1 MATSGA
7 DPLAHPTERKSTAT
21 GMTTAPAGGPG
32 RIGAQW
38 EFRLAPVVANPASGE
53 GPEPMSELGSIPE
66 MPIAPP
72 RHSVLGPLREPLFRT
87 LWIAAVISYTGSWMQ
102 NVGAAW
108 LMTSLTMSPLMVG
121 LVQAAGSIAV
131 FLVVLPAGA
140 IADVVDRR
148 KLLLFTQTWMVVAAA
163 GLGVLTLAGRITP
176 ILLLLFTLLMGFGAV
191 LNDPAWQAI
200 TPEIVSHPNFTA
212 GIALNS
218 AGYNVARAM
227 GPAIGG
233 LVIAATNSG
242 IAFLLNAL
250 SFFGVIYF
258 LYQWRRKPGRIS
270 LRADHMFSAMFA
282 GFRHMRRSSAVKA
295 VLVRSAVFSVSASA
309 LPALLPL
316 LAHPFGSQGYGLL
329 LGFFGAGALLGAT
342 LIPFL
347 RGMLSADMLVA
358 ISTAVFAFATF
369 EGGRWQSFA
378 MLSLTMLVAG
388 VAWIQ
393 ILASLNVSAQTMCPG
408 HMRARAISMYLL
420 VLQGGLAGGAALWG
434 EIAEQ
439 FGIARSLSYAALGL
453 VVGILA
459 TLWFRLH
466 PGQMQPT
473 ALGMD

>member
-1 MATSGA
+1 
-7 DPLAHPTERKSTAT
+7 
-21 GMTTAPAGGPG
+21 
-32 RIGAQW
+32 
-38 EFRLAPVVANPASGE
+38 
-53 GPEPMSELGSIPE
+53 MSELGSLPE
-66 MPIAPP
+66 LPISPA
-72 RHSVLGPLREPLFRT
+72 RHSVLGPLHEPLFRT
-87 LWIAAVISYTGSWMQ
+87 LWLAAVVSYTGSWMQ
-102 NVGAAW
+102 NVGAGW

-163 GLGVLTLAGRITP
+163 GLGVLTLAGKITP
-176 ILLLLFTLLMGFGAV
+176 ALLLLFTLLMGFGAV

-200 TPEIVSHPNFTA
+200 TPEIVSHRNFAA

-218 AGYNVARAM
+218 AGFNIARAI
-227 GPAIGG
+227 GPALGG
-233 LVIAATNSG
+233 LVIALTNSG

-258 LYQWRRKPGRIS
+258 LYQWKRRTGRIS
-270 LRADHMFSAMFA
+270 FRADHMFNAMFA
-282 GFRHMRRSSAVKA
+282 GLRHMRRSSEVKA
-295 VLVRSAVFSVSASA
+295 VLVRSAVFSISASA

-342 LIPFL
+342 LIPYF
-347 RGMLSADMLVA
+347 RRRMSADMLVT
-358 ISTAVFAFATF
+358 ISTAVFAFCTCS
-369 EGGRWQSFA
+369 GGRWQNFPT
-378 MLSLTMLVAG
+378 LSLTMFVAG

-393 ILASLNVSAQTMCPG
+393 ILATLNVSAQTMCPA

-434 EIAEQ
+434 AVAERL
-439 FGIARSLSYAALGL
+439 GMERSLSYAALGL
-453 VVGILA
+453 VAGILP
-459 TLWFRLH
+459 TMWFRLH
-466 PGQMQPT
+466 PGRLQPT
-473 ALGMD
+473 IAGMD

>member
-7 DPLAHPTERKSTAT
+7 WQEPLA
-21 GMTTAPAGGPG
+21 PA
-32 RIGAQW
+32 
-38 EFRLAPVVANPASGE
+38 VADPAASGE
-53 GPEPMSELGSIPE
+53 PESMSELGSIPE
-66 MPIAPP
+66 LPIAPP
-72 RHSVLGPLREPLFRT
+72 RHSVLGPLHEPLFRT
-87 LWIAAVISYTGSWMQ
+87 LWVAAVVSYTGSWMQ
-102 NVGAAW
+102 NVGAGW

-176 ILLLLFTLLMGFGAV
+176 PLLLLFTLLMGFGAV

-200 TPEIVSHPNFTA
+200 TPEIVSHRNFTA

-218 AGYNVARAM
+218 AGFNIARAI
-227 GPAIGG
+227 GPALGG

-258 LYQWRRKPGRIS
+258 LYQWRRRPGRIS
-270 LRADHMFSAMFA
+270 LRVDHMFSAMFA
-282 GFRHMRRSSAVKA
+282 GFRHMRHSSAVKA
-295 VLVRSAVFSVSASA
+295 VLVRSAVFSISASA

-329 LGFFGAGALLGAT
+329 LAFFGVGALLGAT
-342 LIPFL
+342 LIAFF
-347 RGMLSADMLVA
+347 RRRISADMLVSV
-358 ISTAVFAFATF
+358 STAVFAFCTF
-369 EGGRWQSFA
+369 AGGRWQTFPA
-378 MLSLTMLVAG
+378 LSLTMFAAG

-434 EIAEQ
+434 AVAERV
-439 FGIARSLSYAALGL
+439 GMSRSLSYAALGL
-453 VVGILA
+453 LLGILA
-459 TLWFRLH
+459 ALWFRLY
-466 PGQMQPT
+466 PGRMQPT
-473 ALGMD
+473 TVGMD